1 MLNRV
6 TINTLLKTV
15 IAALGVVV
23 VIMLSLSAWEIVGA
37 AEQREPRLGGYRCF
51 RLLVH
56 GAAQSS
62 L

>member
-23 VIMLSLSAWEIVGA
+23 VIMLSLSAWESWVG
-37 AEQREPRLGGYRCF
+37 
-51 RLLVH
+51 
-56 GAAQSS
+56 
-62 L
+62 